1 VSDEISLSG
10 VDTGPYC
17 IINILTW
24 GVGISEWEKLLLNE
38 RELTLFHLYREM
50 GCDVWIVSTSA
61 QDFKDKDRISKQYHD
76 YNFVFLR
83 PNLISSFFKLIT
95 DREVISLRQKYKK
108 NSGKIAIR
116 SNQLLGAHL
125 GIAVRRFRPM
135 EFIVRQGFNAVDSQI
150 KSDSKK
156 YTSLF
161 FAIYEHV
168 LFLFVKKWEFTSDSS
183 MKSTLNRN
191 RWSWSS
197 IKPVVIP
204 NFVDMKVW
212 AGKPFIKK
220 EFSKLR
226 IGFFGRLAPEKNL
239 TNLVEAFAIHSKI
252 ELILVGEGPNK
263 VELQNLAESFNYPLV
278 TLDRMSPQ
286 DLAEECNTWDY
297 AIFPSLFE
305 GNPKGVLEMF
315 SLGIPVLAT
324 PVDGITQLVRDRETG
339 FLSNG
344 TAKED
349 LLELLRKVEE
359 ITPDIR
365 ASVVSNAKRFVEKN
379 NSLGRFVKKE
389 MAFYFNESSK
399 RELNES

>member
-10 VDTGPYC
+10 VDAGPYC

-95 DREVISLRQKYKK
+95 DREVINLRQKYKK

-156 YTSLF
+156 YTSLL

-183 MKSTLNRN
+183 MKSSLNRN
-191 RWSWSS
+191 SWSS
-197 IKPVVIP
+197 IKPILIP
-204 NFVDMKVW
+204 NFVDMEVW
-212 AGKPFIKK
+212 AGKPLIGK
-220 EFSKLR
+220 EFDKLR
-226 IGFFGRLAPEKNL
+226 VGFFGRLAPVKNL
-239 TNLVEAFAIHSKI
+239 TNLVVAFAIHRKI
-252 ELILVGEGPNK
+252 ELIIVGEGPNK
-263 VELQNLAESFNYPLV
+263 VELQNLAESHNFPLV
-278 TLDRMSPQ
+278 ILDRMSPEN
-286 DLAEECNTWDY
+286 LAAECNTWDY

-324 PVDGITQLVRDRETG
+324 PVDGIKQLVKHRETG

-349 LLELLRKVEE
+349 LLELLRTVEE
-359 ITPDIR
+359 ITSDVR
-365 ASVVSNAKRFVEKN
+365 ASVVSNAKSFVEEN
-379 NSLGRFVKKE
+379 NSLEVFVKKE
-389 MAFYFNESSK
+389 MAFYFNELS
-399 RELNES
+399 